1 MANMIFN
8 YNPDNMVYI
17 PYEERGSGS
26 IRYSCM
32 DYECAVS
39 FYESQGVSVSE
50 ISKKTFISLIVKA
63 HFLDF
68 KLRSFVFENT
78 MERTNRKL
86 KNCLYN
92 FSIMKNRNILL
103 EQIAR
108 FGVDVQSFQNYTI
121 RNLRALLIETN
132 KEKTR
137 ILEEELSYRLSVR
150 SIEEQPNDDPYIN
163 NYNYYMNFVSDYLG
177 RVSIVNIATANM
189 EHNEIEEILPFAVAN
204 IENVTTLQHNEIE
217 EAERLLREEKELMEN
232 KRLNCIHNNC
242 SEDNCLCE
250 NCPICYETIGKSKVV
265 LKCGH
270 LFCVKCIFRHFN
282 NSNKCPMC
290 RGVYA

>member
-17 PYEERGSGS
+17 PYEERERGSGS

-32 DYECAVS
+32 DYECAVY

-50 ISKKTFISLIVKA
+50 TSKRTFISLIVKA

-68 KLRSFVFENT
+68 KLRGFVFENT

-108 FGVDVQSFQNYTI
+108 LGLDVQRLQNYTI

-150 SIEEQPNDDPYIN
+150 SIEEQTNYDPYIN

-177 RVSIVNIATANM
+177 RVSITNIATANM
-189 EHNEIEEILPFAVAN
+189 EHNEIEERLPFAVTN
-204 IENVTTLQHNEIE
+204 IENNEIE
-217 EAERLLREEKELMEN
+217 EAERLLREEKELIEN

-242 SEDNCLCE
+242 SEDNCLCDS
-250 NCPICYETIGKSKVV
+250 CPICYETVGKSKVV